1 MFLILNFSRKY
12 YLSFRSVVVITC
24 ASHAQGHRFDPGR
37 KHKIL
42 PFFGYMICHKKGS
55 LNIYQNLAKVGN
67 TAFVSNIPII
77 FRKHLF
83 FSTTSCGGNSI
94 IDPKA
99 RM

>member
-42 PFFGYMICHKKGS
+42 PFFWLHLFHRKVS
-55 LNIYQNLAKVGN
+55 FNIYQSLAKVGN